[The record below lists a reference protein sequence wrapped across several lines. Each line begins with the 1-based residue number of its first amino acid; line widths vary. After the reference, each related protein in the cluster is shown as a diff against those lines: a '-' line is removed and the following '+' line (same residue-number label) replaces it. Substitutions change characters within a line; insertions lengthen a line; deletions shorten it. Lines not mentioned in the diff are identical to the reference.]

1 MKKTLLR
8 NYAKL
13 IVRVGASVEKGQRVV
28 ITAQADQ
35 PEFITMLAEECYR
48 AGAADVTVE
57 CQYQPLEKLA
67 SRFESVHDLG
77 CVTGWEEEKLRACAG
92 AARDD
97 QNFIRRSRR
106 NEGCGP

>member
-57 CQYQPLEKLA
+57 WQYQP
-67 SRFESVHDLG
+67 
-77 CVTGWEEEKLRACAG
+77 
-92 AARDD
+92 ARRWRD
-97 QNFIRRSRR
+97 R
-106 NEGCGP
+106 